1 MKRWMFQSLFQR
13 YFFECFYFYHRF
25 TFLLQASSLLSFPFV
40 HFPFTFIPASLLSPL
55 PPLQKPHAETNE
67 FICISDSNLWIIY
80 TDIPPFPRRTLRAV
94 RQLPSILLNAR
105 LTSLVVPIFERD
117 FEGQLSSISR
127 FLFLFF
133 FIHNDIS
140 LVHFANVQSSL
151 RGITNT
157 FTNP

>member
-13 YFFECFYFYHRF
+13 YFFECFYFYRRF

-80 TDIPPFPRRTLRAV
+80 TGIPRFRVEHYAQFV
-94 RQLPSILLNAR
+94 NYLPSCLMRGLLV
-105 LTSLVVPIFERD
+105 SLFQFSRE
-117 FEGQLSSISR
+117 ISR
-127 FLFLFF
+127 DSYRVHQDSFF
-133 FIHNDIS
+133 FSFHPQRYKPRAFCKRAI
-140 LVHFANVQSSL
+140 
-151 RGITNT
+151 
-157 FTNP
+157 

>member
-1 MKRWMFQSLFQR
+1 MKRWMFESLFQR
-13 YFFECFYFYHRF
+13 YFFECFYFYRRF

-80 TDIPPFPRRTLRAV
+80 TDILPFPRRTLRAV

-117 FEGQLSSISR
+117 FEGQLSSTSR

-133 FIHNDIS
+133 LIHNDIS